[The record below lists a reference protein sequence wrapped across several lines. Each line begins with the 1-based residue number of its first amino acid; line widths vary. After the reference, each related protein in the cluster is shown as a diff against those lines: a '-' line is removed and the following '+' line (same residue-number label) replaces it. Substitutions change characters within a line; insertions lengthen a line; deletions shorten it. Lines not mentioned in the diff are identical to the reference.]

1 MPHKHTRGKTRD
13 AKNYNLPPDEVA
25 KPLPVKQAASK
36 APEDGSKKPAK
47 KRKRANGPED
57 DTPQAFKRLMQYQS
71 GKRLPSGLDNGEKPK
86 RKKSEKSH
94 KAPDTKPTPD
104 KARAAAEGA
113 TAAAAPRIQ
122 PGEKMSEFS
131 ARVDQALPVS
141 GLSRKRKSGVE
152 GIKERRTKTEKRMHK
167 MYDQWREEEAK
178 RKERA
183 EEAEE
188 QAEEEEA
195 ELETEL
201 GGQQVSL
208 PEGKRAKRKRMIGE
222 QKEDDEDPWARLK
235 LERGGPRGL
244 HDVVQAP
251 PEMKH
256 VPREKFKTFK
266 GAKVDVADVPA
277 ASGSLKRREELGEA
291 RKDVIERYRAMM
303 RQGGGQ

>member
-1 MPHKHTRGKTRD
+1 
-13 AKNYNLPPDEVA
+13 
-25 KPLPVKQAASK
+25 
-36 APEDGSKKPAK
+36 
-47 KRKRANGPED
+47 
-57 DTPQAFKRLMQYQS
+57 MQYQA
-71 GKRLPSGLDNGEKPK
+71 GKKFPSGLDNGEPRSKAKK
-86 RKKSEKSH
+86 R
-94 KAPDTKPTPD
+94 KAPDTKPAPD
-104 KARAAAEGA
+104 HAKAAAETVQA
-113 TAAAAPRIQ
+113 VPKIQ

-141 GLSRKRKSGVE
+141 GLSRKGKSGVE
-152 GIKERRTKTEKRMHK
+152 GMKERRTKTEKRMHK

-178 RKERA
+178 RKERL

-188 QAEEEEA
+188 VAEEEEA

-201 GGQQVSL
+201 GGQSVSL

-222 QKEDDEDPWARLK
+222 QKGDDEEDPWERLK

-251 PEMKH
+251 PEMKV

-291 RKDVIERYRAMM
+291 RRDVIERYRAMM
-303 RQGGGQ
+303 NRGKGE